1 MVFHYDGNI
10 SNHSNL
16 CFNQNS
22 ERETLHVCL
31 HSQTFGIIY
40 YKFNQS
46 VDKMPFILC
55 ITYYKKHVQFI
66 VLYRQRMNP
75 RHICSPY
82 KGRWGLLTTDTFGAS
97 HFFGS
102 SWLEVVEGTR
112 SRECREHREP
122 RGKRHALQLFCAVL
136 WIQSSVASCHSHQ
149 AQHIATPFWE
159 AIGTCGDA

>member
-1 MVFHYDGNI
+1 LHRCRWRFAPTGEFQLWLFFCFQLRWLPVVAMVAVRVFSILFFFFNCPLVFHYDGNSCSVETLFVCI

-22 ERETLHVCL
+22 ERETPHVGL

-66 VLYRQRMNP
+66 VLYKR
-75 RHICSPY
+75 
-82 KGRWGLLTTDTFGAS
+82 KV
-97 HFFGS
+97 
-102 SWLEVVEGTR
+102 WLSANE
-112 SRECREHREP
+112 S
-122 RGKRHALQLFCAVL
+122 
-136 WIQSSVASCHSHQ
+136 
-149 AQHIATPFWE
+149 
-159 AIGTCGDA
+159 